1 MERKEQAFQLT
12 IGHRSG
18 SNYRI
23 SIDYF
28 RLYSLALSLSF
39 TQGCSLQVNLTET

>member
-28 RLYSLALSLSF
+28 RLYSL
-39 TQGCSLQVNLTET
+39 TQGYSLQVNLTET

>member
-28 RLYSLALSLSF
+28 RLYSLALSF